1 METLLRQAVSK
12 TGGHLGSSLGVI
24 ELTVALHYVFEAPE
38 DKITWDVSHQAS
50 EKLKFDM
57 SDNISGGSRETPH
70 KMLETPPFSQVP
82 RHPRDQTTRSPSR
95 YWP

>member
-1 METLLRQAVSK
+1 MQAVSK

-50 EKLKFDM
+50 E
-57 SDNISGGSRETPH
+57 NIGHISENTSGSKEMPH
-70 KMLETPPFSQVP
+70 KMLETPSFPQVL
-82 RHPRDQTTRSPSR
+82 RHPRDQTTRRSSTSCKADRHP
-95 YWP
+95 